1 MTLDLM
7 DAQTEILLETVDAL
21 SEDDLASASSL
32 PGWSRGH
39 VLAHLAGNAEGLG
52 RRARSMIDE
61 IPRAMYESPE
71 ARSGDIEWR
80 SGRSIAQHR
89 LALSATHD
97 DARRDFAGL
106 PQARRDEVVEIRGG
120 LTVRMG
126 DFPLLRVQ
134 EVCIHHSDLGMDC
147 YTWEDW
153 PDELGAW
160 ALPRAVGTFASRG
173 DFPVAWVEAD
183 GKRMPITGGEGP
195 GLAGSSQE
203 LLAWITGRA
212 PGKGLAPVG
221 LAAVP
226 APPPWL

>member
-1 MTLDLM
+1 M
-7 DAQTEILLETVDAL
+7 DAQTEILLGTVDVL

-39 VLAHLAGNAEGLG
+39 VLAHLTGNAEGLG

-61 IPRAMYESPE
+61 VPRAMYDSPE

-80 SGRSIAQHR
+80 SGRSVAEHR

-126 DFPLLRVQ
+126 DFPLLRLQ
-134 EVCIHHSDLGMDC
+134 EVCIHHSDLGMAR

-153 PDELGAW
+153 PEELAAW
-160 ALPRAVGTFASRG
+160 ALPRAVGMFASRG
-173 DFPVAWVEAD
+173 EFPVAWVEAD
-183 GKRMPITGGEGP
+183 GQRLVIGDGDGP
-195 GLAGSSQE
+195 GLAGSSRE
-203 LLAWITGRA
+203 LLAWMTGRA
-212 PGKGLAPVG
+212 PGAELTAVG
-221 LAAVP
+221 LDAVP
-226 APPPWL
+226 GAPPWL